1 MSYCTNSWIRHSWYI
16 CLTNLRLML
25 SSWMIIPPSPSVLRF
40 MSFYKKKSK
49 QGSTGN
55 HTRSLSHRRP
65 ASCQYGKK
73 VYSYLILPIMQRPR
87 FALVKA
93 TLIWCSSVTN
103 PSFWLSHPRLGSCSI
118 WESGKD
124 RTSDMITKSFS
135 LPRGEYMGNEEIG
148 EIASCLFLEG
158 ILLLH
163 AYTT

>member
-1 MSYCTNSWIRHSWYI
+1 MVHLPNKPEADAQ
-16 CLTNLRLML
+16 LMNDH
-25 SSWMIIPPSPSVLRF
+25 PPFSISAPFYGFLQKEVETRINWESHTKPFAQKASVLPIR
-40 MSFYKKKSK
+40 
-49 QGSTGN
+49 
-55 HTRSLSHRRP
+55 
-65 ASCQYGKK
+65 KK

-135 LPRGEYMGNEEIG
+135 LPRGEKMGDGEIG

>member
-1 MSYCTNSWIRHSWYI
+1 MVNSY
-16 CLTNLRLML
+16 
-25 SSWMIIPPSPSVLRF
+25 VF
-40 MSFYKKKSK
+40 
-49 QGSTGN
+49 
-55 HTRSLSHRRP
+55 
-65 ASCQYGKK
+65 
-73 VYSYLILPIMQRPR
+73 LPIMHRPR

-135 LPRGEYMGNEEIG
+135 LPRGEYMGSEEIG
-148 EIASCLFLEG
+148 EIASCLLLEG

-163 AYTT
+163 VEYHNNSKARALIGQILIATARASKAADLIRTWTKMFHFYPRCTWIFQLECLAYNALTSQYHHTQRVS